1 MSRQLETWEEHEL
14 ERNIFMKHKQ
24 NKHIVKKITSHMV
37 CLTVLHHAEP
47 IPSNSEGNGPLCD
60 LLLVCQHNSVCI

>member
-1 MSRQLETWEEHEL
+1 
-14 ERNIFMKHKQ
+14 MKHKQ